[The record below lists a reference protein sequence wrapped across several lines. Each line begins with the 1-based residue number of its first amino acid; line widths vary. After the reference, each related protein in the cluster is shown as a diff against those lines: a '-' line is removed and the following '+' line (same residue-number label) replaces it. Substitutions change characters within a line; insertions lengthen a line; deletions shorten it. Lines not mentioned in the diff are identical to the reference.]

1 MSLGKRNILKNIST
15 KTQITGAVSNN
26 ILNSFINIIKSKS
39 KHNLLKISNFGTFY
53 IHESPVRTGRNP
65 KTGEEFLIPKT
76 SKLSYKPSNKIKKI
90 LN

>member
-1 MSLGKRNILKNIST
+1 MSLGKRDILKNIST
-15 KTQITGAVSNN
+15 KALITGGASHNF
-26 ILNSFINIIKSKS
+26 LNSFIHIIKSKS

-53 IHESPVRTGRNP
+53 IHESPARTGRNP
-65 KTGEEFLIPKT
+65 KTGEEFLIPKI